1 MATLKQIMR
10 DYGPEY
16 VRRFGNAMPDQ
27 HRTAI
32 DAIVRCRTGH
42 YGASLFRCSQ
52 CGHRHTVMRSC
63 GNRHCPNCQGGKTRQ
78 WLAKRLS
85 DQLPVNH
92 FLITFTMPEAIRTF
106 IRSHQRQCY
115 GAMFDASSQTMKKL
129 VRNDRFIGADLAG
142 FFGVLHTWGR
152 TMPYHPHIHYVVPAG
167 AISKADGRWHPSRDD
182 FFLPVQAMSKIFKT
196 KFYHAMKKCWLPAAA
211 SG

>member
-16 VRRFGNAMPDQ
+16 VRRFGKTMPDQ
-27 HRTAI
+27 HRKAI
-32 DAIVRCRTGH
+32 DAIVRCRTEH
-42 YGASLFRCSQ
+42 YGASLFLCSQ
-52 CGHRHTVMRSC
+52 C

-78 WLAKRLS
+78 WLAKRLT

-129 VRNDRFIGADLAG
+129 VRNPMMPASFSSMLLLDMRDRVGSQV
-142 FFGVLHTWGR
+142 VLMW
-152 TMPYHPHIHYVVPAG
+152 
-167 AISKADGRWHPSRDD
+167 PS
-182 FFLPVQAMSKIFKT
+182 AK
-196 KFYHAMKKCWLPAAA
+196 
-211 SG
+211 